1 MLQIP
6 GDSSIRKEVSES
18 IFEYFLGEILFPHPD
33 SRVVV
38 EAEHSS
44 TSSNGSNEPT
54 SSDSTTSTSAI
65 EHRLES
71 LGFDVG
77 YRYPLC
83 STATSFCTA
92 SR

>member
-33 SRVVV
+33 SRAVV

-83 STATSFCTA
+83 FTVTSFYTA

>member
-1 MLQIP
+1 MYVLFMLQIP

-33 SRVVV
+33 SRAVV

-44 TSSNGSNEPT
+44 SSSSGNNEAT
-54 SSDSTTSTSAI
+54 SSDSTSISAI
-65 EHRLES
+65 EQRLES

-83 STATSFCTA
+83 FFCH
-92 SR
+92 